1 MLKIAYIFLFFIF
14 ASFAPSVLAEA
25 PAAPPA
31 NENIFDQAQQDAI
44 RAYNQTAQSVNSST
58 QEVAPETHA
67 TITPPPPNPGQVRP
81 VPYSNPPGVIAPAY
95 PPYNHPY
102 DHTDHPFYHPYAP
115 PHYHPYTR
123 PYTGSPYSQT
133 FTPPPALTPRPII
146 RRPVEPSTNPWVKQ
160 NHWETA
166 NKPNPWAD
174 KPNPWR
180 PPVAQNRRPTIQNP
194 PAGTFV
200 PPVTQQSPPQIYVTP
215 PQNNPPVN
223 SPTTY

>member
-1 MLKIAYIFLFFIF
+1 MRKTAYIFMSLIF
-14 ASFAPSVLAEA
+14 VSSLAIAQESS
-25 PAAPPA
+25 PA
-31 NENIFDQAQQDAI
+31 NEDIFDKAQQEALHD
-44 RAYNQTAQSVNSST
+44 YNQATQSST

-81 VPYSNPPGVIAPAY
+81 VPYSTPPQIVAPAY
-95 PPYNHPY
+95 PPYAHPYYNNHPY
-102 DHTDHPFYHPYAP
+102 DHTDHPFYHPFVP

-123 PYTGSPYSQT
+123 PYTGSPYSNT
-133 FTPPPALTPRPII
+133 FAPPPALTPRPII
-146 RRPVEPSTNPWVKQ
+146 RRPPEPSTNPWVKQ

-180 PPVAQNRRPTIQNP
+180 PPEAQHRRVIQNP